1 MPRYCD
7 DKQDVR
13 QEFCHGPRFQWQ
25 VLKPL
30 TNPKAAPADG
40 VQEKG
45 DADAAAQGS
54 WEKQPAREEP
64 R

>member
-1 MPRYCD
+1 MPRYWD
-7 DKQDVR
+7 DKQAVR
-13 QEFCHGPRFQWQ
+13 QEFCHSSRFWWH

-30 TNPKAAPADG
+30 TNPKAALADG
-40 VQEKG
+40 VQNWN
-45 DADAAAQGS
+45 DANAAAQGS